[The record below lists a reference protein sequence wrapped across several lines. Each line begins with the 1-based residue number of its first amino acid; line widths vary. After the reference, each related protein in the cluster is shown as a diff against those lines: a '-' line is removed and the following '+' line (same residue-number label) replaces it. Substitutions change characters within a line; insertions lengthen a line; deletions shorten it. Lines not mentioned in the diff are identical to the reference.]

1 MTLGCKECNFTGVIE
16 SDNKVFECQCSLNRR
31 IAAAMPLNIRIAT
44 VTKSHVVHPVVDS
57 IQKNLFIN
65 AAADDMRAIAKVVIY
80 KNPNIFIRVADDTM
94 IRDVGVGATGR
105 KARGD
110 NADIV
115 YNSLHEYVDPPN
127 LLIIELG
134 RLGYKNK
141 AAAGL
146 LEEAISMRVNSGYI
160 WLFSDKNSPFGP
172 ASHSYSEELWRYI
185 NSSIFEKIDIA
196 RINKADSFTATH
208 PTRHFESEN
217 VSNSSK
223 SEHTSNQSKEFNNEE
238 PKNDGL
244 SMFGAGVSKKK
255 KYRND

>member
-1 MTLGCKECNFTGVIE
+1 MTLGCKECGFTGIIE
-16 SDNKVFECQCSLNRR
+16 KDNKVFECQCSLNRR
-31 IAAAMPLNIRIAT
+31 IAMSMPLNVRITTVIKEHAIHPIVNMIR
-44 VTKSHVVHPVVDS
+44 
-57 IQKNLFIN
+57 KNLFVT
-65 AAADDMRAIAKVVIY
+65 AASDDMKAIAKVVIY
-80 KNPNIFIRVADDTM
+80 KNSDLFIRITDDTM

-115 YNSLHEYVDPPN
+115 YNSLHEYVDPPA

-185 NSSIFEKIDIA
+185 NSPIFEKIDIQ
-196 RINKADSFTATH
+196 RINKAESLTATA
-208 PTRHFESEN
+208 PTRHVESET
-217 VSNSSK
+217 SNLSVQKKAPNK
-223 SEHTSNQSKEFNNEE
+223 SEDSENEK
-238 PKNDGL
+238 PKSSLD
-244 SMFGAGVSKKK
+244 MFGSGNKKKK
-255 KYRND
+255 KYYDD